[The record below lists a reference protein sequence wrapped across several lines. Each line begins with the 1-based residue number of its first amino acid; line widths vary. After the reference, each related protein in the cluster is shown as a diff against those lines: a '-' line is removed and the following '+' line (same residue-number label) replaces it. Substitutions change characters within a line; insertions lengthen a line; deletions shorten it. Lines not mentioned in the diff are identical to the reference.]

1 MLDPAPTSNAPRLSE
16 LGDDAAA
23 VLRIIAYF
31 DAFDESAANADTV
44 IRAAALLA
52 ECPAG
57 ATWPAGPTIRYDA
70 AGRLLPAH
78 PAAPTLV
85 GPDPTVWLERPT
97 VLDQAAHHA
106 SPDRAGRWAP
116 SDQGEQAVPDQ
127 SARRGTLDRSGRPGP
142 DGAQPRGAAPHPL
155 DEVVLDRLRHCLRV
169 VSARQVANPLRMDD
183 PALLEVVLS
192 EKERRE
198 DRVRAM
204 RLLGLDPG
212 RATRVLAVAGPG
224 AAEAVRII
232 GEHVPIQ
239 RHAVIGA
246 TTAVLVQD
254 LAPLDGRESVAAQ
267 GYRSASAAA
276 TRTVA
281 DNAASAGRAPGA
293 TGIARPAGSGGGAG
307 MVDGVGAAGPGR
319 PSMVDRGLSDTLN
332 AAVVQAFPA
341 SQAGAVGPWI
351 GVGERL
357 PAYAAAASWEQ
368 ARRALRFASSTWHG
382 RRVIAFERLGALELL
397 ADLPVQR
404 LLGTADVMRISEFA
418 ATEAGALAVDT
429 LEAFCVFGTL
439 RRTATE
445 LHLHHSTVAARIA
458 QVEAVMGWDVDDALD
473 RFTATL
479 VLFVRRMAL
488 SSAQLSGP
496 LPADPTSVGQPR

>member
-1 MLDPAPTSNAPRLSE
+1 MSE

-52 ECPAG
+52 ECPAA
-57 ATWPAGPTIRYDA
+57 ATWPGGPTIRYDA

-78 PAAPTLV
+78 PAPLATV
-85 GPDPTVWLERPT
+85 GPDPTVWLERP
-97 VLDQAAHHA
+97 
-106 SPDRAGRWAP
+106 
-116 SDQGEQAVPDQ
+116 
-127 SARRGTLDRSGRPGP
+127 
-142 DGAQPRGAAPHPL
+142 AAPHPL
-155 DEVVLDRLRHCLRV
+155 DDVVLDRLRHCLRV

-212 RATRVLAVAGPG
+212 RATRVLGVAGPG

-232 GEHVPIQ
+232 GEHVPVSRQ
-239 RHAVIGA
+239 AVIGSI
-246 TTAVLVQD
+246 TAVLVQD
-254 LAPLDGRESVAAQ
+254 FGPPGVMTDGR
-267 GYRSASAAA
+267 
-276 TRTVA
+276 
-281 DNAASAGRAPGA
+281 
-293 TGIARPAGSGGGAG
+293 AGSGSGGR
-307 MVDGVGAAGPGR
+307 GAAGTSGETAAVGPGR

-357 PAYAAAASWEQ
+357 PAYAAATSWEQ

-429 LEAFCVFGTL
+429 LEAFCVCGTL

>member
-1 MLDPAPTSNAPRLSE
+1 MLEPAPTANVARLSE
-16 LGDDAAA
+16 LTGDAAA
-23 VLRIIAYF
+23 MLRVIDYF

-52 ECPAG
+52 ECPVG
-57 ATWPAGPTIRYDA
+57 ASWPGGPVIRYDA
-70 AGRLLPAH
+70 AGRLLPART
-78 PAAPTLV
+78 A
-85 GPDPTVWLERPT
+85 GPEPEDSEPVVWLERP
-97 VLDQAAHHA
+97 
-106 SPDRAGRWAP
+106 
-116 SDQGEQAVPDQ
+116 
-127 SARRGTLDRSGRPGP
+127 
-142 DGAQPRGAAPHPL
+142 DGQPRATEPDHVPSWAAAPHPL
-155 DEVVLDRLRHCLRV
+155 DDVVLDRLRHCLRV
-169 VSARQVANPLRMDD
+169 VAARQAPNPLRMDD

-204 RLLGLDPG
+204 RLLGLDPA
-212 RATRVLAVAGPG
+212 RFTRVLAVAGPG
-224 AAEAVRII
+224 AAVAVRII
-232 GEHVPIQ
+232 GEHVPVLRQ
-239 RHAVIGA
+239 ATIGS
-246 TTAVLVQD
+246 TTAILVQD
-254 LAPLDGRESVAAQ
+254 FGISDGTVDLGNHGHDAGGTNGAVRSGRGTDVAES
-267 GYRSASAAA
+267 S
-276 TRTVA
+276 T
-281 DNAASAGRAPGA
+281 
-293 TGIARPAGSGGGAG
+293 
-307 MVDGVGAAGPGR
+307 AGPGR
-319 PSMVDRGLSDTLN
+319 LSMVDRGLSDTLN

-341 SQAGAVGPWI
+341 SRTGAEGPWI

-357 PAYAAAASWEQ
+357 PAYAAATSWEQ

-404 LLGTADVMRISEFA
+404 LLGVADVTRVNEFA

-479 VLFVRRMAL
+479 ALFVRRMAL
-488 SSAQLSGP
+488 SSTQLSAP
-496 LPADPTSVGQPR
+496 PDPTGVGSGR